1 MNQPSAD
8 KRIRDGARYA
18 KRYRKA
24 HPEPVGRNAIR
35 TADPIVREAF
45 LRAYHMQI
53 PNREIC
59 RRITRSTTCVTNW
72 RKGVTTPSMLDTIA
86 LVEAL
91 GGKIKIEWSGQDGV

>member
-1 MNQPSAD
+1 MTSPD

-18 KRYRKA
+18 RRYRKA

-53 PNREIC
+53 PNTEIC
-59 RRITRSTTCVTNW
+59 RRLDRSTTCITNW
-72 RKGVTTPSMLDTIA
+72 RKGVNTPSMLDVIA

-91 GGKIKIEWSGQDGV
+91 GGKIRIEWEKPDGV